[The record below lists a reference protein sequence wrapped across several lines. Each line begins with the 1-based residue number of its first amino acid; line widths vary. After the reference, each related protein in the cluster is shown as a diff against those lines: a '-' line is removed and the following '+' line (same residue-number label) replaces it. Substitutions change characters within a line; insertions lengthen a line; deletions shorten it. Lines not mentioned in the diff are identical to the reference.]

1 MTRRSI
7 ISALPLPV
15 LLPRVLSAMGDT
27 VRISIDGS
35 DLASPVE
42 ITEDVGVFNVW
53 SGPSTTSNEGQS
65 FIVNWAGGA
74 VQPPN
79 LKPTYQVSFHTTRTK
94 GPKIYRVLYQIDPS
108 AKTGYVYIPGS
119 DHPAYKDNT
128 WLILRMVEG
137 KWFRAWNEWEK
148 LAHPLIA
155 KARKA

>member
-1 MTRRSI
+1 MTRRSL

-74 VQPPN
+74 VQPSESQADLPSIFSHHEN
-79 LKPTYQVSFHTTRTK
+79 QRAQDLSCPLPDRSLGKD
-94 GPKIYRVLYQIDPS
+94 RVRLHS
-108 AKTGYVYIPGS
+108 
-119 DHPAYKDNT
+119 
-128 WLILRMVEG
+128 W
-137 KWFRAWNEWEK
+137 
-148 LAHPLIA
+148 
-155 KARKA
+155 